1 MPKPLLLRRPS
12 GLYARFLLP
21 SDMRSDVGARF
32 FVRSLGNQRGDTAR
46 LTAARMG
53 YALAQAIAVVR
64 SQGLETMDTKK
75 LLEGALAAAARG
87 DVHPYELSVPG
98 VVSLRADGP
107 EDHARALEALSA
119 LGVVIPGLT
128 LNTLAAAVPVAVP
141 VGPMLHASA
150 RLFLTQ
156 FAQLG
161 RSAATKLE
169 TEHTLRLFIDL
180 IDDVPLTNVGA
191 AQIDVFRD
199 AMGNWPAR
207 ARVMPEYKKLSARQI
222 VERGRKQDVAG
233 LNVRTIEKHLDRL
246 RVFFNWAVQRRE
258 IDRNPIA
265 GLRLQTTAEKYETTR
280 RGYKA
285 HELRMLFDTERRA
298 LHCAADP
305 MFFWLPLLALF
316 TGARVGELAQLS
328 VSDLDQVAGVWG
340 VHIAPEALKRV
351 KNKQS
356 KRFVPLPTR
365 VLDMGFLAYAADVK
379 GAGFG
384 DLFPG
389 GSASAKNGLGDRVSR
404 WFNRSYLRKVCGIQ
418 DAEVCFHSFR
428 HTLLTAADRLGFSE
442 AQAGALT
449 GHAARSV
456 QAKHYIDG
464 ATVVERRHR
473 IDALSNSFEL
483 PTLAPYQSG
492 QFTGYFEELEAKAK
506 RAGILMA
513 RAHRQERAR
522 NKCG

>member
-1 MPKPLLLRRPS
+1 MPKPLLLRRSS

-21 SDMRSDVGARF
+21 SDLRANVGTRF
-32 FVRSLGNQRGDTAR
+32 FVRSLGKERGDMAR

-87 DVHPYELSVPG
+87 DVRTYELSVPG

-107 EDHARALEALSA
+107 EDHARALEALHA
-119 LGVVIPGLT
+119 LRVVIPGLT
-128 LNTLAAAVPVAVP
+128 AHASAPVPAAPVAAP
-141 VGPMLHASA
+141 TGPMLHASA
-150 RLFLTQ
+150 KLFLLQ
-156 FAQLG
+156 YGQLG
-161 RSAATKLE
+161 RAAATKLE

-180 IDDVPLTNVGA
+180 IHDLPLNEVGA
-191 AQIDVFRD
+191 THIDVFRE
-199 AMGNWPAR
+199 AMSNWPAR
-207 ARVMPEYKKLSARQI
+207 ARVMPEYKKLTARQI
-222 VERGRKQDVAG
+222 VERGRKQGVPG

-246 RVFFNWAVQRRE
+246 RVFFNWAVQRSE
-258 IDRNPIA
+258 LTRNPIA
-265 GLRLQTTAEKYETTR
+265 GLRLQTTAEKYESVR

-285 HELRMLFDTERRA
+285 QELRVLFDPERRA
-298 LHCAADP
+298 FHCAADP
-305 MFFWLPLLALF
+305 MFFWLPVLALC

-340 VHIAPEALKRV
+340 IHITPEALKRV

-356 KRFVPLPTR
+356 KRFVPMPARILE
-365 VLDMGFLAYAADVK
+365 MGFLAYAGDVK
-379 GAGFG
+379 AADFT

-389 GSASAKNGLGDRVSR
+389 GSAAAKNGLGDRVSR
-404 WFNRSYLRKVCGIQ
+404 WFNRTYLRKACGIQ
-418 DAEVCFHSFR
+418 DTDVCFHSFR

-464 ATVVERRHR
+464 ATVVERQRR
-473 IDALSNSFEL
+473 IDAIANSFDL
-483 PTLAPYQSG
+483 PVLAGYLAG
-492 QFTGYFEELEAKAK
+492 QFADRFGEIQARAK
-506 RAGILMA
+506 RARLMVERAERLA
-513 RAHRQERAR
+513 RAHR
-522 NKCG
+522 